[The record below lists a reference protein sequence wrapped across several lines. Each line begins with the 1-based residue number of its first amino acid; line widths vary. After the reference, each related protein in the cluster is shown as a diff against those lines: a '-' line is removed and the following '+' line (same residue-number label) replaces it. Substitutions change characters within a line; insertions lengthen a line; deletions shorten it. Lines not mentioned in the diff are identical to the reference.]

1 MKRGLIS
8 PFFNHVYNI
17 MKKILYSIIAGLVLA
32 SCGSMAPTANNSA
45 ATPAPAPVPA
55 QTTTTTANPSASQVE
70 SSVKDA
76 INNAVA
82 TNNSESYLAG
92 QQSGVAL
99 KALYAQYK
107 VDGKL
112 DFSNLTNVANI
123 MNVAAQAQKIKDA
136 EKGSVNYTDFS
147 KGLVEGATGL
157 ISDINAD
164 AVVEGLKQTVSSK
177 IDTEKVNEV
186 SDKAQTAATNIAST
200 ASSITDIIKLFQK

>member
-1 MKRGLIS
+1 
-8 PFFNHVYNI
+8 
-17 MKKILYSIIAGLVLA
+17 MKKILYSVIAGLVLA
-32 SCGSMAPTANNSA
+32 SCGSMAPTASNSA
-45 ATPAPAPVPA
+45 ATPAPAPAPA
-55 QTTTTTANPSASQVE
+55 QTTTNTPTASQVE

>member
-1 MKRGLIS
+1 
-8 PFFNHVYNI
+8 

-32 SCGSMAPTANNSA
+32 SCGSMAPTTNNSA
-45 ATPAPAPVPA
+45 ETPAPAPAPA
-55 QTTTTTANPSASQVE
+55 QTTTATTAPTASQVE

-147 KGLVEGATGL
+147 KGLVESATGL

-164 AVVEGLKQTVSSK
+164 AVVEGLKQAVSSK
-177 IDTEKVNEV
+177 VDTEKVNEV
-186 SDKAQTAATNIAST
+186 SDKGQTAATNISQT
-200 ASSITDIIKLFQK
+200 ATSIMEVIKLFQK

>member
-1 MKRGLIS
+1 
-8 PFFNHVYNI
+8 

-32 SCGSMAPTANNSA
+32 SCGSMTPTANNSA

-76 INNAVA
+76 INSAVA

-186 SDKAQTAATNIAST
+186 SDKAQTAATNISQT
-200 ASSITDIIKLFQK
+200 ATSIMEVIKLFQK

>member
-1 MKRGLIS
+1 
-8 PFFNHVYNI
+8 
-17 MKKILYSIIAGLVLA
+17 MKKILYSVIAGLVLA
-32 SCGSMAPTANNSA
+32 SCGSMAPTTNNSA
-45 ATPAPAPVPA
+45 ETPAPAPAPA
-55 QTTTTTANPSASQVE
+55 QTTTATTAPTASQVE

-164 AVVEGLKQTVSSK
+164 AVVEGLKQAVSSK
-177 IDTEKVNEV
+177 VDTEKVNEV

>member
-1 MKRGLIS
+1 
-8 PFFNHVYNI
+8 

-32 SCGSMAPTANNSA
+32 SCGAMAPTASNSA
-45 ATPAPAPVPA
+45 ATPAPAPA
-55 QTTTTTANPSASQVE
+55 QTTTNTPTASQVE

>member
-8 PFFNHVYNI
+8 PFFNHVYII

-45 ATPAPAPVPA
+45 ATPAPA
-55 QTTTTTANPSASQVE
+55 QTTTTTATPSASQVE

-164 AVVEGLKQTVSSK
+164 AVVDGLKDAVVSK
-177 IDTEKVNEV
+177 VDTEKVNEV